1 MEDVLL
7 WNVELMAMRQIELSN
22 LDATITLGT
31 SMQKLQTYENTER
44 KHGCIKINSS
54 IHTP

>member
-7 WNVELMAMRQIELSN
+7 WNVELMAMRQIELSI